1 MPTVL
6 LIEDD
11 AESRRATA
19 ELFLRE
25 DWKTLEAGDG
35 EAGIRQALEHK
46 PELILCDLLM
56 PKANGFQVCRSLRQL
71 SQRTKI
77 VIVSG
82 RDYGVDRTSAIEAGA
97 DEYLVKPISW
107 ESLREVIDRA
117 LPPSDDGATRS
128 GSLPDFIPPATRVKF
143 WGVRGSIPVPG
154 SSTVGYGGNTSCVEV
169 RADGEIIILDAGS
182 GMRELGIAL
191 EEEFGAQPIR
201 CTLLISHTHWDHIQ
215 GLPFFLPAYH
225 QKNSLR
231 VLGYEGARASLA
243 AVLAGQMET
252 SFFPVSLRDMP
263 SSISIEEL
271 KEMEFTIG
279 KVKVQARF
287 VNHPGICVGYRLTT
301 TNGTIAYFPDNEPYE
316 VLKLSQGKSDSTK
329 RAPSRPMPG
338 ASWWNFFVAPTSS
351 SSMRS
356 TPTTNMPR
364 KSDGDMARSAARSP
378 SPSMPRSANSSSFI
392 TIQITTTRWSRTW
405 SRPRIC
411 SSWKA
416 ADRSKWKRP
425 GKAPRS
431 GWARRSRP
439 QPDEPDASLT
449 AQSPCKADKL
459 GRDPLNARH
468 EFFVRHLVVVEDVAG
483 RVNKTRNDHAAKI
496 QH

>member
-71 SQRTKI
+71 SQRAKI

-117 LPPSDDGATRS
+117 FPPSSDGAARS
-128 GSLPDFIPPATRVKF
+128 GSLPDFIPPGTRVKF

-154 SSTVGYGGNTSCVEV
+154 SSTVGFGGNTSCVEV

-225 QKNSLR
+225 RKNSLR

-271 KEMEFTIG
+271 KEMDFTIG

-316 VLKLSQGKSDSTK
+316 VLKLSQGKSDSEA
-329 RAPSRPMPG
+329 RAF
-338 ASWWNFFVAPTSS
+338 AA
-351 SSMRS
+351 
-356 TPTTNMPR
+356 
-364 KSDGDMARSAARSP
+364 DARSKLVEFLHRTDILIIDAQYTDDEYAAKVGWGHGSLSSAVSLAVDAEVRKLFLFHHDPNHDDKMVENMVEAAHMLAMESGRPIEVEAAREGAEIWLGPKVP
-378 SPSMPRSANSSSFI
+378 SS
-392 TIQITTTRWSRTW
+392 T
-405 SRPRIC
+405 
-411 SSWKA
+411 
-416 ADRSKWKRP
+416 
-425 GKAPRS
+425 
-431 GWARRSRP
+431 
-439 QPDEPDASLT
+439 
-449 AQSPCKADKL
+449 
-459 GRDPLNARH
+459 
-468 EFFVRHLVVVEDVAG
+468 
-483 RVNKTRNDHAAKI
+483 
-496 QH
+496 